1 MTGIVLT
8 QYDGFILG
16 PIAKVLG
23 VLMNGIFSIL
33 DLIGIPNI
41 GLSIIIFTIV
51 IYLLMMPLTIK
62 QQKFSKLSAKMNPE
76 LQIIQAKYK
85 NKKDND
91 SMMAM
96 NAETRAV
103 YAKYGVSPSGSCI
116 QLLIQMPI
124 LFALYRVIYAM
135 PAYVGK
141 IGDTFRVLADKIIT
155 VDKADFLQ
163 NSGIES
169 IARTVSMYGR
179 NITDGNIQNGVV
191 DVLNM
196 LSTSDMTTISEHY
209 DLSALQFKGEYILS
223 QISSTGEV
231 ITRGLIDSY
240 NNFLGLNIG
249 NSPSYMVKE
258 AWAAEGGVKWLMIIA
273 ALMIPLLSAV
283 TQWINAKLMPQANSD
298 DNKNDQQNTMAQSMK
313 MMNTMMPIMSAFFC
327 YTLPAGMGLYWI
339 AGSVV
344 RSIQQVVINKH
355 IDKMDIEEVIKK
367 NKSKQAKKL
376 EKAGIDPEILNK
388 NATLSTRNVNTNKSY
403 ISSKVKG
410 NSATQPMTQEE
421 RDNAVKK
428 STEYYNKNAKP
439 GSLAAK
445 ANMVKQYNEKNNK

>member
-33 DLIGIPNI
+33 NLIGIPNI

-163 NSGIES
+163 NSGVES

-209 DLSALQFKGEYILS
+209 DLSALQFNGEYILS

-240 NNFLGLNIG
+240 NNFLGINIG

-258 AWAAEGGVKWLMIIA
+258 AWAAEGGVKWLMVIA
-273 ALMIPLLSAV
+273 ALIIPLLSAV

-298 DNKNDQQNTMAQSMK
+298 DNKNDQQNSMAQSMK

-388 NATLSTRNVNTNKSY
+388 NATLNTRNVNTNKPY

-410 NSATQPMTQEE
+410 NSASQPMTQEE

>member
-23 VLMNGIFSIL
+23 VLMNGIFSVL

-41 GLSIIIFTIV
+41 GLSIILFTIV

-76 LQIIQAKYK
+76 LQAIQAKYK

-91 SMMAM
+91 SMMAL

-155 VDKADFLQ
+155 VDNADFLQ

-169 IARTVSMYGR
+169 IARTVSMYGKH
-179 NITDGNIQNGVV
+179 ITDGGNIQNGIV

-196 LSTSDMTTISEHY
+196 LSTSDMATISEHY
-209 DLSALQFKGEYILS
+209 GLSSLQFNGDYIFNQLSAAGD
-223 QISSTGEV
+223 V
-231 ITRGLIDSY
+231 IQRGLIDRY
-240 NNFLGLNIG
+240 NNFLGISIS
-249 NSPSYMVKE
+249 NSPSFMVGQ
-258 AWAAEGGVKWLMIIA
+258 AWNAEGGVQWLLIIA
-273 ALMIPLLSAV
+273 ALLIPLLSAV
-283 TQWINAKLMPQANSD
+283 TQWINAKLMPQANTD
-298 DNKNDQQNTMAQSMK
+298 DNKSDQQNSMAQSMK
-313 MMNTMMPIMSAFFC
+313 MMNTMMPVMSAIFC

-344 RSIQQVVINKH
+344 RSIQQVVVNKH
-355 IDKMDIEEVIKK
+355 IDKMDIDEVIKK
-367 NKSKQAKKL
+367 NKDKQAKKL
-376 EKAGIDPEILNK
+376 EKAGIDPNILNK
-388 NATLSTRNVNTNKSY
+388 NATLNTRNVNTNKPY
-403 ISSKVKG
+403 VPASKAKG
-410 NSATQPMTQEE
+410 TSMSQEE
-421 RDNAVKK
+421 KDEAVKK

-439 GSLAAK
+439 GSLASK
-445 ANMVKQYNEKNNK
+445 ANMVRQYNEKNNK